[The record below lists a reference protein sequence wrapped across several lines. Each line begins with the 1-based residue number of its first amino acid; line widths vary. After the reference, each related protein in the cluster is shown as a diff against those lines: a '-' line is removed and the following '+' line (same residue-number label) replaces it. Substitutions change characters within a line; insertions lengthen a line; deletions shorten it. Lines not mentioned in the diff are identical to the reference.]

1 MPDDLDDILESP
13 EHTLLATDLGNT
25 EGPLWHPEGYLTFVD
40 LVGNRLQRWDQTS
53 GVSVVREDT
62 GEGNGCTLD
71 RQGRLIQNKT
81 PDHYSWGFSYRR
93 KSTDFVPKN
102 VWRECEGVEPT
113 YPARHEA

>member
-25 EGPLWHPEGYLTFVD
+25 DGPLWHPEGYLPFVD

-71 RQGRLIQNKT
+71 RQGRLLM
-81 PDHYSWGFSYRR
+81 
-93 KSTDFVPKN
+93 
-102 VWRECEGVEPT
+102 CEGAASPLK
-113 YPARHEA
+113 HEFII

>member
-1 MPDDLDDILESP
+1 LLLYSRLLIQDPWLGAPEILMPDDLDDILELP

-71 RQGRLIQNKT
+71 RQGRLLM
-81 PDHYSWGFSYRR
+81 
-93 KSTDFVPKN
+93 
-102 VWRECEGVEPT
+102 CEGADRPFK
-113 YPARHEA
+113 HEFIL

>member
-62 GEGNGCTLD
+62 GEGNGCILFNRPVSTTIWTDDSLVIETSN
-71 RQGRLIQNKT
+71 RCFV
-81 PDHYSWGFSYRR
+81 FSM
-93 KSTDFVPKN
+93 TQ
-102 VWRECEGVEPT
+102 EE
-113 YPARHEA
+113 